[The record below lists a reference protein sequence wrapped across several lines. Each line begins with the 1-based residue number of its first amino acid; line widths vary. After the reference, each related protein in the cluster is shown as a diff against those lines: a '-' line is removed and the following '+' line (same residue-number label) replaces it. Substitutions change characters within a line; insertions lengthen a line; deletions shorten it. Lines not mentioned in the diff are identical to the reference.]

1 MELGL
6 QVPDFALP
14 GGTAALRVELAEA
27 VRAADDAG
35 FAYLAVSAKPF
46 SSKHFTAERL
56 LNSPQP
62 PQRPPIMVGGGA
74 KTVYHYLDLGP
85 SGEKTGESLA
95 EAQRLHRLG
104 GQAVTG
110 PLPGGLDRDRIEIFA
125 QDIIPAVK
133 ELA

>member
-56 LNSPQP
+56 LNSPQ
-62 PQRPPIMVGGGA
+62 RPPIMVGGAPRPFTTTWTSVRPGRRPA
-74 KTVYHYLDLGP
+74 SFSPRRNGC
-85 SGEKTGESLA
+85 TGLA
-95 EAQRLHRLG
+95 GR
-104 GQAVTG
+104 
-110 PLPGGLDRDRIEIFA
+110 P
-125 QDIIPAVK
+125 
-133 ELA
+133 

>member
-6 QVPDFALP
+6 QVPDFTLP

-62 PQRPPIMVGGGA
+62 LQRPPIMVDG
-74 KTVYHYLDLGP
+74 
-85 SGEKTGESLA
+85 TGETVTTTWTSVRPGRNPA
-95 EAQRLHRLG
+95 NFSPRRNGCTGLG
-104 GQAVTG
+104 CR
-110 PLPGGLDRDRIEIFA
+110 P
-125 QDIIPAVK
+125 
-133 ELA
+133 